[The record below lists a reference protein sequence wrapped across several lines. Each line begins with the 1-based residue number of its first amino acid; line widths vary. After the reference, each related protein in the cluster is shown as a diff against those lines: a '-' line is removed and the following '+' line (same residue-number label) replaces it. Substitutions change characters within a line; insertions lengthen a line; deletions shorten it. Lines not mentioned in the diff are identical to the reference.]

1 MKKYSIIYAD
11 PPWAY
16 RTYSK
21 KGQGRSAE
29 SHYPTMCIE
38 DIKALPV
45 GELAAKDCA
54 LFLWIT
60 FPCLCEAL
68 EVLTAW
74 GFSYK
79 TVAFVWVKQN
89 RRNDDLFTGMGYWTR
104 ANAEICILAT
114 KGHPKRVDA
123 GVRQVILS
131 HIEEHSKKPD
141 EARERIV
148 RLMGD
153 LPRVELFARQSPE
166 GWDVWGNEVE
176 CTAHLS
182 YGGNTMLRLKPI
194 SLRDANE
201 YVRKYHRHHKPV
213 AGHKFSIGCE
223 ADGELVGVIIAGRPV
238 SRYLDD
244 GFTLEVTRLCT
255 NGAKNACSFLYGA
268 AARAAAA
275 MGYKRIITYT
285 LESENG
291 ASLRASGWICQGK
304 AGGLRWTGKRQPKED
319 QYPAQMKLRYEK
331 QLRKEETVNGICS
344 GPEGS

>member
-89 RRNDDLFTGMGYWTR
+89 R
-104 ANAEICILAT
+104 
-114 KGHPKRVDA
+114 K
-123 GVRQVILS
+123 
-131 HIEEHSKKPD
+131 
-141 EARERIV
+141 ER
-148 RLMGD
+148 
-153 LPRVELFARQSPE
+153 
-166 GWDVWGNEVE
+166 
-176 CTAHLS
+176 
-182 YGGNTMLRLKPI
+182 
-194 SLRDANE
+194 
-201 YVRKYHRHHKPV
+201 
-213 AGHKFSIGCE
+213 
-223 ADGELVGVIIAGRPV
+223 
-238 SRYLDD
+238 
-244 GFTLEVTRLCT
+244 
-255 NGAKNACSFLYGA
+255 
-268 AARAAAA
+268 
-275 MGYKRIITYT
+275 
-285 LESENG
+285 
-291 ASLRASGWICQGK
+291 
-304 AGGLRWTGKRQPKED
+304 
-319 QYPAQMKLRYEK
+319 
-331 QLRKEETVNGICS
+331 
-344 GPEGS
+344 

>member
-1 MKKYSIIYAD
+1 MLYLSACSLAKAAAAARSAALGWARAASKLASIPSTFGSPGFSACICSYRRRTEGGIFPWQKKR
-11 PPWAY
+11 PV
-16 RTYSK
+16 RRQYSK

-123 GVRQVILS
+123 GVRCV
-131 HIEEHSKKPD
+131 
-141 EARERIV
+141 
-148 RLMGD
+148 
-153 LPRVELFARQSPE
+153 
-166 GWDVWGNEVE
+166 
-176 CTAHLS
+176 
-182 YGGNTMLRLKPI
+182 
-194 SLRDANE
+194 
-201 YVRKYHRHHKPV
+201 
-213 AGHKFSIGCE
+213 
-223 ADGELVGVIIAGRPV
+223 
-238 SRYLDD
+238 
-244 GFTLEVTRLCT
+244 
-255 NGAKNACSFLYGA
+255 
-268 AARAAAA
+268 
-275 MGYKRIITYT
+275 
-285 LESENG
+285 
-291 ASLRASGWICQGK
+291 
-304 AGGLRWTGKRQPKED
+304 
-319 QYPAQMKLRYEK
+319 
-331 QLRKEETVNGICS
+331 
-344 GPEGS
+344 